1 MWLRREYRRR
11 ISKGWDFGKQTHL
24 GASGGKWDG
33 KKRQKTTFYYVGGEK
48 KRTIFCFTLM
58 KHCAHNN
65 HSYLVNELS
74 ETKRDVRCC

>member
-33 KKRQKTTFYYVGGEK
+33 KRWQKTTVFYVDGK
-48 KRTIFCFTLM
+48 KKKNNIFFYTDETL
-58 KHCAHNN
+58 C
-65 HSYLVNELS
+65 
-74 ETKRDVRCC
+74 T